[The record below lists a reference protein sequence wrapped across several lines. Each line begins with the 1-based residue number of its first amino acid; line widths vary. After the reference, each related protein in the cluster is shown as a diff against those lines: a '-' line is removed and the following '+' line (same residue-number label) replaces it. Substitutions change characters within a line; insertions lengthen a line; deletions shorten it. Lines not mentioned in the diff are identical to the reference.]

1 MKPSDDIA
9 RWRTRIFSRL
19 MLTTLV
25 LGTATAIPSSL
36 FALAD
41 GIVSL
46 AVLDAFA
53 LAWIV
58 AIWWFDRLPY
68 TFRVL
73 NFLGV
78 LLMVGIGLMLT
89 VGSISQIY
97 LIGPPVMAVILLGT
111 RQALAILLLTALSI
125 FVMGITGQA
134 RLVVL
139 GLGSQP
145 LLASVAVTINYLC
158 VGAIITVTCGTLI
171 KGLSESLNDS
181 QGFAASLEDKQD
193 KLHELNGELRLT
205 AAALARLNDMVLIAR
220 AVDLPGAE
228 QPIIFANDALV
239 RRSGYS
245 REEILGRSM
254 RLLHG
259 PDTDPDEV
267 ARIRAAVDRNEAVTS
282 ELLNYTK
289 SGEAYWVEMELV
301 PFASEDGRNT
311 HWVAVGRDIT
321 DRRNSAKAIHRL
333 AFYDVLTGLPNRRL
347 LTERLDAMVAASH
360 AGGMLGALL
369 FIDLDNFKTVND
381 ARGHATGD
389 ALLRHAGTRLLSV
402 VRKGDTVARLGGDEF
417 VILLNGLGHDPQ
429 AASRVALGVA
439 DQALASLGANM
450 TIEQH
455 IYRTSASIGVALTM
469 RPDQTG
475 HDLLRE
481 ADTAMYQAKAA
492 GRNGAV
498 LFESDM
504 LADAERQLTLERD
517 LALALDRNELAVHL
531 QLQVDRDHAPVGAE
545 LLLRWRRADG
555 VLVPPDV
562 FIPIA
567 ESTGLIVPLGE
578 WVLRQACAAWLRL
591 QAAGRPM
598 PLSVNVSPVQFRQPD
613 FVDRVRAVLLETGA
627 PADQLIF
634 EVTEGLLVSSL
645 DATIARMHELHAM
658 GIRFSIDDFGTGYSN
673 LAYLRKMPLY
683 ELKIDKSFIRDTPN
697 DVNGTAIVQSILA
710 MADHLGLRVVA
721 EGIETD
727 QQARYLAAHG
737 SPCMQGYLFSRPA
750 PLEDLLARLSETRA
764 APQAC

>member
-9 RWRTRIFSRL
+9 RWRIRIFSKL

-25 LGTATAIPSSL
+25 LGTVTAIPSSL

-68 TFRVL
+68 TFRVM

-134 RLVVL
+134 HLVVL

-239 RRSGYS
+239 RRTGYS

-311 HWVAVGRDIT
+311 HWVSVGRDIT
-321 DRRNSAKAIHRL
+321 DRRNSA
-333 AFYDVLTGLPNRRL
+333 
-347 LTERLDAMVAASH
+347 
-360 AGGMLGALL
+360 
-369 FIDLDNFKTVND
+369 
-381 ARGHATGD
+381 
-389 ALLRHAGTRLLSV
+389 
-402 VRKGDTVARLGGDEF
+402 
-417 VILLNGLGHDPQ
+417 
-429 AASRVALGVA
+429 
-439 DQALASLGANM
+439 
-450 TIEQH
+450 
-455 IYRTSASIGVALTM
+455 
-469 RPDQTG
+469 
-475 HDLLRE
+475 
-481 ADTAMYQAKAA
+481 
-492 GRNGAV
+492 
-498 LFESDM
+498 
-504 LADAERQLTLERD
+504 
-517 LALALDRNELAVHL
+517 
-531 QLQVDRDHAPVGAE
+531 
-545 LLLRWRRADG
+545 
-555 VLVPPDV
+555 
-562 FIPIA
+562 
-567 ESTGLIVPLGE
+567 
-578 WVLRQACAAWLRL
+578 
-591 QAAGRPM
+591 
-598 PLSVNVSPVQFRQPD
+598 
-613 FVDRVRAVLLETGA
+613 
-627 PADQLIF
+627 
-634 EVTEGLLVSSL
+634 
-645 DATIARMHELHAM
+645 
-658 GIRFSIDDFGTGYSN
+658 
-673 LAYLRKMPLY
+673 
-683 ELKIDKSFIRDTPN
+683 
-697 DVNGTAIVQSILA
+697 
-710 MADHLGLRVVA
+710 
-721 EGIETD
+721 
-727 QQARYLAAHG
+727 
-737 SPCMQGYLFSRPA
+737 
-750 PLEDLLARLSETRA
+750 
-764 APQAC
+764 